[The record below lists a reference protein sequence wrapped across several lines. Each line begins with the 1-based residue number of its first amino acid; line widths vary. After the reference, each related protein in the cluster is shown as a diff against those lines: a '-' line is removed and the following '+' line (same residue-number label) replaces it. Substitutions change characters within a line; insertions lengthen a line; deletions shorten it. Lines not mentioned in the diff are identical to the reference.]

1 MPHGKPDWT
10 SAHFGLF
17 IGAAPAQAGN
27 PFQRQ
32 GRELAEARSRK
43 DNPFRYVVVSPI
55 LPTSSNLASG
65 SGNRWIGV
73 KPGSDLALCM
83 AMIDWLI
90 EHERYDAHML
100 SQPGTAA
107 ATVEGEAAWTTATP
121 RLRDRKHAV
130 EGKRVPGGL

>member
-1 MPHGKPDWT
+1 MIRRPPRSTRTDT
-10 SAHFGLF
+10 LF
-17 IGAAPAQAGN
+17 PYTTLFRS

-83 AMIDWLI
+83 AMIDWII

-100 SQPGTAA
+100 SQPGTEA
-107 ATVEGEAAWTTATP
+107 ATVAGEAAWTNPTHLLITQ
-121 RLRDRKHAV
+121 V
-130 EGKRVPGGL
+130 